1 MLEDICLEGL
11 SKRDIKDS
19 NDIFQS
25 SRVCILGLGGLGS
38 NIAVML
44 ARSSIGTLHLI
55 DFDDVEISNLNRQ
68 YYTLENIDMKKT
80 QAIKN
85 IIEKINPFVEVIIE
99 NTKITEKNIDNI
111 IKDEKYIVEALDDA
125 DSKAMLVNKIL
136 ESYPE
141 KYIISASG
149 MAGVGDSN
157 GIKTKRVMKNLYI
170 CGDGFRDYEEYSG
183 MMAPRVNLC
192 AAHQANLVLELI
204 LEESKKKK

>member
-1 MLEDICLEGL
+1 MLEDICLEEI
-11 SKRDIKDS
+11 SKRNIKDS

-99 NTKITEKNIDNI
+99 NIKITEKNIDNI

-157 GIKTKRVMKNLYI
+157 GIKTKIVMKNLYI